1 MIIVSIFLMIISFN
15 GTVSAA
21 NLTVN
26 PGSSIQAAVNNAS
39 NGDIIIVNDDNGST
53 CTYMEN
59 IVVNKTLHL
68 QPNSDNV
75 TIQAYDPSKPV
86 FTINL
91 NGSGST
97 VKGFT
102 ITGGTSFTS
111 SGIRLNSASNC
122 TIQSNKITGN
132 RIGLYISGLSTNNN
146 IFNNYIQ
153 NNTGNGILL
162 YSKNNTITGNNISNN
177 YAGIWIYSRDNLISR
192 NIVSNNRGFGI
203 YIEGSNN
210 NYLYGNTISNNNYG
224 VYFFESNFE
233 MHFNQIF
240 GNQYGVYSDLAGFLN
255 ATNNWWGTNNPTV
268 TSSNTPADIVI
279 YDGTVTYDPWLV
291 LNLSGAVIHVT
302 HNNTSNSQITAD
314 ITHNNQGQDTSSSGT
329 IPDGLPVHF
338 TTNLGTITPTGTT
351 RRGQATVTLTSSP
364 SFGAATV
371 TTTLDGQT
379 VSGAFR
385 KSFSTIQTAV
395 ENTLTVDGDIILVEN
410 GTYTENIVVNK
421 KLGIFSDGNVTVRS
435 GTPSSPT
442 FTINSS
448 GSGSVIEGFIITQ
461 YTSSY
466 GILLNSTNKCYISNN
481 ILTLTGGIGLHN
493 SHNNTLSG
501 NILDD
506 NSCGIYSTHSC
517 NNTLYSNTVSRTV
530 DNSGII
536 LSYYSTDNTI
546 IGNDIKDNGDA
557 GIYITGHSS
566 VQVKGNNFTNNT
578 IRISNLSDVQIYNN
592 NITSASTGTGISLS
606 NFSSAEIHF
615 NRITG
620 NFSYG
625 LMVWKSTVNATNNW
639 WGTNNVIYSNSTIPS
654 SCNIWNRNGTVIYDP
669 WLVLTVNTSS
679 VNSGG
684 NASVTADLT
693 HNNVGSDT
701 SSEGHIP
708 DDVPVNF
715 TTTLGTVISPVYTF
729 NGKATTIL
737 NLGTTQSVTVTVS
750 ASVDGQNVSK
760 ETTLSP
766 GMAILNI
773 TSTALDPSRPYY
785 ELVGYQNITE
795 TKVFNWYKLAVI
807 LTDPCDQNVNA
818 LKNYV
823 SRTYGDMRIIDC
835 AIPPENVVEY
845 LLYENLYT
853 DWWSEE
859 LLQEFVYCWGLS
871 DDDFHYI
878 QQNYLSWD
886 VINYLYDCMWDDLGN
901 CTVQQPPS
909 NDRDDILWYSRI
921 WSAGNA
927 PYVRFPLMLPYV
939 PPSWVQTSTT
949 SIPIYHE
956 TYSPLNITCEIP
968 LNNSAS
974 WVSIVWK
981 DTRNTTGPFSG
992 QLDVIVEGVIVQSV
1006 NYVNEYYLISQNYF
1020 RAVVFDAIL
1029 AVNKVFPSY
1038 VYDNDPAALVVWEM
1052 YQSAFTAEEYDF
1064 IRNYRL
1070 LFIDYLHT
1078 TLNYPGDS
1086 HTNISVNPGNDS
1098 DIFNLKFCGNPIQRT
1113 STLLYVNGGYEHCL
1127 GDPYDPN
1134 ATYEYREA
1142 GYEGVRSFAI
1152 VTTKV
1157 TNDIL
1162 RYWLNKKTLYEAG
1175 PMKAAYGTFFTSLLL
1190 IKSHDMVADQA
1201 ASEFNVTWSRTTPI
1215 VVSVLDDAYDGY
1227 ITLECD
1233 HRMGMTVVGDVNKA
1247 RAFRFACSAAISPLE
1262 YSVMNSLFP
1271 NLSPLSSITTGLG
1284 YRILE
1289 GTAPSIYI
1297 SNGYLIIN
1305 ATYNE
1310 FVVIDPVTGIVRDVG
1325 MWNTGPV
1332 HFAYCYSDQQTDWS
1346 TDHGE
1351 EMSSNNATVS
1361 LDDIKP
1367 EYIALTSMAVI
1378 DAAAKMGAV
1387 EGTVTIGVSASTVG
1401 AFIGL
1406 SVATLILLYEPY
1418 FMLYEFPKKLRIMKE
1433 IADMKQNQSEAWLG
1447 AVSLFLPKDRE
1458 PTPEELQEAN
1468 IKAASL
1474 LMSLYGGDQDYYYQ
1488 AYSYLASIGRNILNG
1503 GYEDFD
1509 EDENEII
1516 KIFLFQMAIEDSL
1529 ESNGGA
1535 AGSDGNSTEW
1545 ANAFLNTARFI
1556 KNQGTEMVNGI
1567 RAGDPVAAAKGG
1579 AGVTLGIGILHHL
1592 TEAYIY
1598 DIILEDYLEYMEFN
1612 TSGPSGG
1619 GGGSVF

>member
-1 MIIVSIFLMIISFN
+1 MNKKYLYMIIVSIFLMIISFN

-39 NGDIIIVNDDNGST
+39 NGDIIIVNDDNGSAY
-53 CTYMEN
+53 TYTEN
-59 IVVNKTLHL
+59 IIVNKTLNL
-68 QPNSDNV
+68 QSNSSNV
-75 TIQAYDPSKPV
+75 TIQAYDASKSV
-86 FTINL
+86 FTINS

-97 VKGFT
+97 IKGFT

-122 TIQSNKITGN
+122 TIQSNKITRN

-210 NYLYGNTISNNNYG
+210 NYLYGNIISNNNYG

-255 ATNNWWGTNNPTV
+255 ATNNWWGSNNPTV

-314 ITHNNQGQDTSSSGT
+314 ITHNNHGQDTSGSGT

-351 RRGQATVTLTSSP
+351 RRGQVTVTLTSSP

-371 TTTLDGQT
+371 TATLDGQT
-379 VSGAFR
+379 VSKAFR

-466 GILLNSTNKCYISNN
+466 GILLNSTNECYISNN

-845 LLYENLYT
+845 LLYGNLYT

-939 PPSWVQTSTT
+939 PPSWTHTSTT

-968 LNNSAS
+968 LNESVT
-974 WVSIVWK
+974 WVSVVWK
-981 DTRNTTGPFSG
+981 ANEFDRFTEEIDLIVNG
-992 QLDVIVEGVIVQSV
+992 QVVINKTVINAAYLANSHIVDPNSYDSDVFDDINNI
-1006 NYVNEYYLISQNYF
+1006 NYYLSDSTIPRTYLG
-1020 RAVVFDAIL
+1020 AIL
-1029 AVNKVFPSY
+1029 NMTDSQLQNFTKSQLGELLISRYTNVFQY
-1038 VYDNDPAALVVWEM
+1038 NATE
-1052 YQSAFTAEEYDF
+1052 SAMLNHYESFTDDL
-1064 IRNYRL
+1064 IISL
-1070 LFIDYLHT
+1070 S
-1078 TLNYPGDS
+1078 YPGDEGKKITVVDPD
-1086 HTNISVNPGNDS
+1086 TNSTTLINLPGSYTQRMS
-1098 DIFNLKFCGNPIQRT
+1098 DLI
-1113 STLLYVNGGYEHCL
+1113 YHNGAYAYETINNTNWYEGY
-1127 GDPYDPN
+1127 D
-1134 ATYEYREA
+1134 
-1142 GYEGVRSFAI
+1142 GVRSFAI
-1152 VTTKV
+1152 ATTRV
-1157 TNDIL
+1157 SDDIL
-1162 RYWLNKKTLYEAG
+1162 RYWLNQKDNYNLTTNYTYTEGNMTYLFGQG
-1175 PMKAAYGTFFTSLLL
+1175 PMKAAYGTFLTSLLVEYC
-1190 IKSHDMVADQA
+1190 HDKTADAA
-1201 ASEFNVTWSRTTPI
+1201 ASKYNVTWSRTVPV
-1215 VVSVLDDAYDGY
+1215 VVSVVDDANVCYVTG
-1227 ITLECD
+1227 ESD
-1233 HRMGMTVVGDVNKA
+1233 HRMGMDVIGNPANA
-1247 RAFRFACSAAISPLE
+1247 RAFRYACSSAFSPIE
-1262 YSVMNSLFP
+1262 YWVFTALGFGDDPRGSVTL
-1271 NLSPLSSITTGLG
+1271 GLG
-1284 YRILE
+1284 DILIDGE
-1289 GTAPSIYI
+1289 PLVIFE
-1297 SNGYLIIN
+1297 NDGYTIIKRAGDNSMFLI
-1305 ATYNE
+1305 
-1310 FVVIDPVTGIVRDVG
+1310 IDPVTGIVRDCASPLDICGNFCYNDPQTELAYDWGESLWAHNTTIKDILENNNGTIDFSG
-1325 MWNTGPV
+1325 MADNVKEGLTG
-1332 HFAYCYSDQQTDWS
+1332 F
-1346 TDHGE
+1346 
-1351 EMSSNNATVS
+1351 MSSAMMSLESAAMFLVNNPS
-1361 LDDIKP
+1361 
-1367 EYIALTSMAVI
+1367 
-1378 DAAAKMGAV
+1378 
-1387 EGTVTIGVSASTVG
+1387 
-1401 AFIGL
+1401 
-1406 SVATLILLYEPY
+1406 ILLLNPIIGTN
-1418 FMLYEFPKKLRIMKE
+1418 MVGL
-1433 IADMKQNQSEAWLG
+1433 IATNIFLAKTISENSG
-1447 AVSLFLPKDRE
+1447 NIFQFVSTHQDTLPGDIAY
-1458 PTPEELQEAN
+1458 TTTTGISA
-1468 IKAASL
+1468 
-1474 LMSLYGGDQDYYYQ
+1474 YGIYGLIFSGSVV
-1488 AYSYLASIGRNILNG
+1488 AGPFGASIGFMVGSGSLLLSLRTNYFPLDYWQYFNVHRSWVQ
-1503 GYEDFD
+1503 GYEHRCFVGSDNHVYHVETPRNPD
-1509 EDENEII
+1509 GSLRENE
-1516 KIFLFQMAIEDSL
+1516 S
-1529 ESNGGA
+1529 
-1535 AGSDGNSTEW
+1535 
-1545 ANAFLNTARFI
+1545 
-1556 KNQGTEMVNGI
+1556 V
-1567 RAGDPVAAAKGG
+1567 
-1579 AGVTLGIGILHHL
+1579 
-1592 TEAYIY
+1592 IY
-1598 DIILEDYLEYMEFN
+1598 DQGYLMV
-1612 TSGPSGG
+1612 P
-1619 GGGSVF
+1619 